1 MDPHLRIVGFEV
13 GDPFRFE
20 ADAAAVGDEFDVAVA
35 GGLRVAAEFDPVHR
49 QRAGGEQQQDEER
62 ILQQIGHRDV
72 VAPDGGVVAQVEIR
86 QHQGDVLEGE
96 DGSRQ
101 IEQLQ
106 GPAPSFGKPDLR
118 QEMAEGEQTGQEH
131 DGQQRRFAEG
141 VTEADEQ
148 QRHER
153 HGGEGRKQREESFHV
168 RTVGLRTQR

>member
-13 GDPFRFE
+13 GDPLRFE

-106 GPAPSFGKPDLR
+106 GPAPSFGEPDLR

-131 DGQQRRFAEG
+131 DGQQRRFALH
-141 VTEADEQ
+141 VL
-148 QRHER
+148 RPLV
-153 HGGEGRKQREESFHV
+153 REILINFLFLSV
-168 RTVGLRTQR
+168 ALRPMYTTRNN

>member
-1 MDPHLRIVGFEV
+1 MSRPLNPEPARDCPLCPRL
-13 GDPFRFE
+13 
-20 ADAAAVGDEFDVAVA
+20 VAY
-35 GGLRVAAEFDPVHR
+35 R
-49 QRAGGEQQQDEER
+49 QEN
-62 ILQQIGHRDV
+62 
-72 VAPDGGVVAQVEIR
+72 IR
-86 QHQGDVLEGE
+86 QNPDWWN
-96 DGSRQ
+96 
-101 IEQLQ
+101 
-106 GPAPSFGKPDLR
+106 GPAPSFGEPDLR